1 MTYDV
6 YGVGN
11 ALVDI
16 QAQIPDQMLESL
28 GFAKGMMTLV
38 DEDMQI
44 KVLKPLDGVEVTR
57 CAGGSAANTIMG
69 IADFGGNSRLC
80 RQSRPR

>member
-16 QAQIPDQMLESL
+16 QARISDETLHELQFGKGLVVQSACESSVNCVS
-28 GFAKGMMTLV
+28 K
-38 DEDMQI
+38 
-44 KVLKPLDGVEVTR
+44 KW
-57 CAGGSAANTIMG
+57 
-69 IADFGGNSRLC
+69 
-80 RQSRPR
+80 

>member
-16 QAQIPDQMLESL
+16 QAQITDETLERL
-28 GFAKGMMTLV
+28 RFPKGIMNLV
-38 DEDMQI
+38 DEETQ
-44 KVLKPLDGVEVTR
+44 KRVLAGLDGVPINRV
-57 CAGGSAANTIMG
+57 N
-69 IADFGGNSRLC
+69 
-80 RQSRPR
+80 PV